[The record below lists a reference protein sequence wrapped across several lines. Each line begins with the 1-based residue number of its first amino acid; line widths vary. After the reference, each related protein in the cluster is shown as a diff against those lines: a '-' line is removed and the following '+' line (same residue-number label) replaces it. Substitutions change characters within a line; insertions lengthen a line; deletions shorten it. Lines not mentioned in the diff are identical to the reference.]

1 MKRMARLGLYLE
13 RPLLQVLT
21 LGLLLAALYHRV
33 IAELGH
39 DWVVDENYSHG
50 FLIPLVSAY
59 MIWRQR
65 ARIRSLRPE
74 SSGIGL
80 VLILSG
86 LLLFIVASIAT
97 EYFTQRLSLLVVMG
111 GLVLYLGGQRLA
123 GLVAFPLVYLVFMI
137 PLPYVVYYSASFP
150 LELLASRATTSVV
163 ALLGIPIVRAGNIL
177 RLEST
182 TLQVVDACS
191 GLRSLLSLSALAA
204 AMAYLTQRTFLTALL
219 LFLAS
224 VPVAI
229 GANVLRLTVTA
240 ILASMYGEHVAQG
253 FLHQFSGLLVFAFAI
268 ICLGIIGGILRWLVS
283 GKDTGSPSAC

>member
-1 MKRMARLGLYLE
+1 LKTMAGLGRYLE
-13 RPLLQVLT
+13 RPTVQVLT
-21 LGLLLAALYHRV
+21 IGLLLAALYHRV
-33 IAELGH
+33 IVELGH
-39 DWVVDENYSHG
+39 DWIVDENYSHG

-65 ARIRSLRPE
+65 ARIRSLRPD

-80 VLILSG
+80 VLLLSG
-86 LLLFIVASIAT
+86 LLLFTVASIAA
-97 EYFTQRLSLLVVMG
+97 EYFTQRFSLLVVMG
-111 GLVLYLGGQRLA
+111 GLVLYLKGKRLA
-123 GLVAFPLVYLVFMI
+123 GTVAFPLVYLVFMI
-137 PLPYVVYYSASFP
+137 PVPYVVYYSVSFP
-150 LELLASRATTSVV
+150 LELLASRATASVV

-177 RLEST
+177 RLEGT

-204 AMAYLTQRTFLTALL
+204 AMAYLTQRTFLAGIL

-240 ILASMYGEHVAQG
+240 ILASMYGERVAEG
-253 FLHQFSGLLVFAFAI
+253 FLHQFSGVLVFAFAI
-268 ICLGIIGGILRWLVS
+268 ICLGFIGGILRWLVS
-283 GKDTGSPSAC
+283 GKDTGWPSAC